1 MALKRLGIP
10 YTVVGTSEI
19 DGPAMRSYEAI
30 HGPVNQLGDITKLE
44 SLPECDLVTYSFP
57 CLTGD
62 MPVLTSKGYMP
73 IRSIE
78 PGDCV
83 YSLDGKYHRVLA
95 SGCTGT
101 QPTYRLK
108 VKGHKEVRCTANHTF
123 RVQYADGAIGWVP
136 ATMLDRLG
144 EARVV
149 ACDGEDEDKPI
160 LSLWE
165 VESVTPTN
173 YAENVYDI
181 TVEGSESFV
190 VNGLVTHNC
199 QDLSVAGM
207 QRGMELGSGTRSSLL
222 WEVGRL
228 IGKAVEDG
236 HPPQCLL
243 MENVDAILNQLNIDA
258 FEAWIRVLEKLGYTS
273 TYQVLNA
280 VNYGVPQNRRRCFMV
295 SYYGNLRYVFP
306 EEHPTDR
313 RLRDVLEDEV
323 PESFYLSDEKI
334 AKYEAHKRRHDA
346 KGHGLGWKPVTPD
359 QIGHP
364 TTTKPDR
371 QSQNFLITQGSLAEY
386 RAEHE
391 DDSESE
397 DGASIVIAGKID
409 CGYDYRGRVYGDE
422 GISPALNAC
431 GGGDLMPKIEVVG
444 DMPQDYVQTRHVYS
458 DSGVSP
464 TVTAQRLNNVPKIEV
479 KGHVEVAPSDEPHDT
494 SLAFKGNIT
503 SMGVQSGRVYGDDGI
518 APTIPSQPFQGP
530 TPLVMEDGHTRGDV
544 DE

>member
-1 MALKRLGIP
+1 MTAITSDLGPRIPTEGDPLRVVELFSGIGSQAMALKRLGIP

-73 IRSIE
+73 IRTIE

-108 VKGHKEVRCTANHTF
+108 VKGHMEVRCTAHHTF
-123 RVQYADGAIGWVP
+123 RVQYADGAIGWIC

-144 EARVV
+144 KARVV
-149 ACDGEDEDKPI
+149 ACDGEAEDKPI

-273 TYQVLNA
+273 TYRVLNA

-306 EEHPTDR
+306 EGHPTDR
-313 RLRDVLEDEV
+313 RLRDVLEDDV

-359 QIGHP
+359 EIGHP

-371 QSQNFLITQGSLAEY
+371 QSQNFLITQGSITEY

-391 DDSESE
+391 DDPESE

-431 GGGDLMPKIEVVG
+431 GGGDLMPKIEV
-444 DMPQDYVQTRHVYS
+444 
-458 DSGVSP
+458 
-464 TVTAQRLNNVPKIEV
+464 
-479 KGHVEVAPSDEPHDT
+479 KGHVEVAPSDEPHDA

-503 SMGVQSGRVYGDDGI
+503 SMGVQSGCVYGDDGI